1 VVWLAGYYACGRASV
16 DADTPTREPPFPII
30 VDKATSHC
38 DAGCT
43 LGDPIAEW
51 HVFVFPTIAVWFG
64 WHNLFAGR
72 TFAVRVSDFLIAL
85 GLGVIFQFFS
95 TAPMRHL
102 SLGEG

>member
-1 VVWLAGYYACGRASV
+1 MVWLAGYCAWGRASI

-38 DAGCT
+38 GAGCT
-43 LGDPIAEW
+43 LGDLIAEW

-64 WHNLFAGR
+64 WHTLFAER
-72 TFAVRVSDFLIAL
+72 TFAIPVSDFLVAPEI
-85 GLGVIFQFFS
+85 GVIFPFFS
-95 TAPMRHL
+95 IAPMRHL